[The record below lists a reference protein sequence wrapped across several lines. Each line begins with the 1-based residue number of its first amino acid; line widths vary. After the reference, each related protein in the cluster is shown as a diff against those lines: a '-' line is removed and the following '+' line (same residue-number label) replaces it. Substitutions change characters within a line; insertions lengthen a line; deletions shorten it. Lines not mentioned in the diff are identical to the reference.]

1 VRSGLSR
8 KGRKEMQAQCSVARL
23 DRGPR
28 SDYHHWQLQSWS
40 ANERRGRREVE
51 VPLHR
56 NECTKCGRVFR
67 VLELS
72 GTESEAACPACGGHE
87 TRRLLPRVAIQFKGS
102 GFYRTDH
109 ARRAGGNDPEGGP
122 PVESEAAVPAVPASE
137 S

>member
-1 VRSGLSR
+1 LIFELAAATMASSHGNEVLTSG
-8 KGRKEMQAQCSVARL
+8 
-23 DRGPR
+23 RG
-28 SDYHHWQLQSWS
+28 
-40 ANERRGRREVE
+40 EVE

-56 NECTKCGRVFR
+56 NECAKCGCVFR

-72 GTESEAACPACGGHE
+72 GTESVAACPACGGHQ

-109 ARRAGGNDPEGGP
+109 ARRSGGNDPEGG
-122 PVESEAAVPAVPASE
+122 PVESEAAVPAAPASE